1 LDAQVPLLRQTLPEA
16 QQIAVGAF
24 PWQQIPVHAAPLPQ
38 TQVLLLPQVLPLV
51 QSVSAQHSLQ
61 VPLQQCWPE
70 AQQAAT
76 DVPLQ

>member
-1 LDAQVPLLRQTLPEA
+1 MVLLLQSLSLGQHDPPRQVLL
-16 QQIAVGAF
+16 
-24 PWQQIPVHAAPLPQ
+24 PVHPAPLPQ